1 MNQYKCNNTALS
13 ILKYSLGNLDSG
25 NITCMIMDWRLSEI
39 LLTEVDIVFSIM
51 LSVADGLD
59 NNLQLHL
66 VQ

>member
-13 ILKYSLGNLDSG
+13 ILKYTLGSPDSG
-25 NITCMIMDWRLSEI
+25 NITCMIMEWRLSEI
-39 LLTEVDIVFSIM
+39 LLTEVDFVFSIM

-66 VQ
+66 VL